1 MYSTMGVLPVPP
13 TRRLPTLMTGH
24 GSRRRRDGSR
34 AYHARR
40 HAAAAP

>member
-1 MYSTMGVLPVPP
+1 MYSTIGVLPLPP
-13 TRRLPTLMTGH
+13 TRRLPTLTTGPR
-24 GSRRRRDGSR
+24 SRRCRAGSR